1 MEKEQKAE
9 NKPELVGIRLKV
21 KEEHVK
27 LVRAFAE
34 KLTNGEITIGQQI
47 RVE

>member
-1 MEKEQKAE
+1 MPKDEKEE
-9 NKPELVGIRLKV
+9 IKPELVGIRMKV

-34 KLTNGEITIGQQI
+34 KLTNGEITVGQQI